1 MSTNRDRN
9 LRIPNAPLVPT
20 PNPNVTPVGRGLLGS
35 VATLYTKL
43 MGEMLDG
50 DVEGEEQDVLVRA
63 TQLYDPA
70 RNLDMLLAQHPGF
83 DGPDTEIYLQGKM
96 DVFTSSPEVVAE
108 VMKGQELDQEPN
120 PEGPP
125 YEVSFH
131 VPQGDAIQCFF
142 RSVDVGPAIV
152 EDLMVPYALGF
163 HVTNAL
169 ITPADSAVP
178 PLFIQGSSS
187 VYPADI
193 DRLVMGLVQAS

>member
-50 DVEGEEQDVLVRA
+50 DVEGEEQNVLVRA
-63 TQLYDPA
+63 TQLHDAA
-70 RNLDMLLAQHPGF
+70 RRLEMLLTQHPGF
-83 DGPDTEIYLQGKM
+83 EGQDTEIYLQGEM
-96 DVFTSSPEVVAE
+96 DFFTSSPEFVAE
-108 VMKGQELDQEPN
+108 IMKDQELDQEPN

>member
-50 DVEGEEQDVLVRA
+50 DVEGEEQDVLGRA
-63 TQLYDPA
+63 TQLHDAA
-70 RNLDMLLAQHPGF
+70 RRLEMLLTQHPGF
-83 DGPDTEIYLQGKM
+83 EGQDTEIYLQGEM
-96 DVFTSSPEVVAE
+96 DFFTSSPEFVAE
-108 VMKGQELDQEPN
+108 IMKDQELDQEPN
-120 PEGPP
+120 PEAPP
-125 YEVSFH
+125 YEVGFH

-178 PLFIQGSSS
+178 PLFIPGESS

>member
-50 DVEGEEQDVLVRA
+50 DVEGGEQDVLVRA
-63 TQLYDPA
+63 TQLHDAA
-70 RNLDMLLAQHPGF
+70 RDLDMLLSQHPGF
-83 DGPDTEIYLQGKM
+83 DDPDTEIYLQGEV
-96 DVFTSSPEVVAE
+96 DLFTSSPEFVAKI
-108 VMKGQELDQEPN
+108 MKDQGIVQEFDPK
-120 PEGPP
+120 GPP

-142 RSVDVGPAIV
+142 RSVDIGPAIV
-152 EDLMVPYALGF
+152 EDSIVPYALGF
-163 HVTNAL
+163 HVTNTL
-169 ITPADSAVP
+169 LTPGDSAVP
-178 PLFIQGSSS
+178 PLFIPGKSS